1 MCATETRIDSKE
13 KIIIDLFAPNVP
25 GSTEDKD
32 FIQRTLRDQ
41 LVNSIRESLKAA
53 AEDKPS
59 ELERFVDE
67 SGRNV
72 YFVDGTRGA
81 GKTTFI
87 NRVVEHL
94 QKKEQGEDSIE
105 CLPPIDPTK
114 LPRSEPILVTVT
126 ARLNY
131 VVSKKFKGCWSSDK
145 NKPNK
150 EKWQQQLQQ
159 LERGLRLLNDKEY
172 KPEYFSE
179 ALQLNAQLEYSMGGQ
194 DLSAIFGTLV
204 ELACDILEC
213 KAILISFDDI
223 DT

>member
-1 MCATETRIDSKE
+1 MCATETRIDFKE

-94 QKKEQGEDSIE
+94 QKKEQGEDSI
-105 CLPPIDPTK
+105 
-114 LPRSEPILVTVT
+114 
-126 ARLNY
+126 
-131 VVSKKFKGCWSSDK
+131 
-145 NKPNK
+145 
-150 EKWQQQLQQ
+150 
-159 LERGLRLLNDKEY
+159 
-172 KPEYFSE
+172 
-179 ALQLNAQLEYSMGGQ
+179 
-194 DLSAIFGTLV
+194 
-204 ELACDILEC
+204 
-213 KAILISFDDI
+213 
-223 DT
+223 